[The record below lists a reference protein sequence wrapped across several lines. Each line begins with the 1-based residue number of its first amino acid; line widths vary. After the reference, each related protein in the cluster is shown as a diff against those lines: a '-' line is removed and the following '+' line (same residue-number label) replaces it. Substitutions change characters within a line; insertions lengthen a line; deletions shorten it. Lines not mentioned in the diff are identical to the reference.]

1 MKISNIFVIKEQE
14 SKYYDLRRFES
25 LLKKILPYLSNDVV
39 FWVQKAIPD
48 NASQKD
54 SKHNI
59 MSHFQEIMKKSSKR
73 SKAKIWNINLKNS
86 NLKYLAEKELNKM
99 MKEYQNY
106 DLELMLKYFKTY
118 PKFAL
123 EIENLSI
130 KFESWPKKIDNDFS
144 DMVKSFPLD

>member
-54 SKHNI
+54 SKQNI

-86 NLKYLAEKELNKM
+86 NLKYLAEKEL
-99 MKEYQNY
+99 
-106 DLELMLKYFKTY
+106 
-118 PKFAL
+118 KFTISLPDAAA
-123 EIENLSI
+123 N
-130 KFESWPKKIDNDFS
+130 
-144 DMVKSFPLD
+144 